1 MSRNDTGEKRRGT
14 DSVDDET
21 ASSGDVSRRSM
32 LMAVGAG
39 SSLSFSRRFGGIG
52 SRSGGSRREVDDANQ
67 TEQECPP
74 CIYPYS
80 GYLAVS
86 ESGEQGPPENLS
98 PTVTVDLRVE
108 DADVVFVESDEET
121 GTADDAETTPAET
134 MATETTSAEMMV
146 TETTP
151 EETMATETAT
161 GAETTAPG
169 EPGGEGGAFP
179 DFFFDPVGVRL
190 RPGDTVEFVTRQD
203 FHTVTAY
210 HPRFFGWQRRVPEDV
225 PGFTSPPF
233 LEGDS
238 WYYRFDEPGVYDV
251 LCLPHEELGM
261 VMRLVVVEEGTEEV
275 PEAYP
280 QPGPNETG
288 PSPIAQT
295 VLNAPELEPENI
307 VEQETVDWTELTN
320 VESEPPFGP

>member
-1 MSRNDTGEKRRGT
+1 MSRDDASEKRCGT
-14 DSVDDET
+14 ESADDET
-21 ASSGDVSRRSM
+21 TSSGDVSRRSM

-52 SRSGGSRREVDDANQ
+52 SRSAGSRHEVGGAKQ

-74 CIYPYS
+74 CIDPYS

-86 ESGEQGPPENLS
+86 ESGERGPPENFS

-108 DADVVFVESDEET
+108 DADVVFVESDDET

-134 MATETTSAEMMV
+134 V

-151 EETMATETAT
+151 AETMATEAAT
-161 GAETTAPG
+161 EAETTAPG

-190 RPGDTVEFVTRQD
+190 RPGDTVEFVTRQE
-203 FHTVTAY
+203 FHTVTAF
-210 HPRFFGWQRRVPEDV
+210 HPRFFGWQRRVPEEV

-280 QPGPNETG
+280 EPNQQETG

-295 VLNAPELEPENI
+295 VLNAPELDPENI
-307 VEQETVDWTELTN
+307 VEQQTVDWTELTN